1 MLIQRAHRR
10 IRFAM
15 LDSFV
20 EISHSNGPLSI
31 FLVVAEGQPGV
42 NGLGTNGLR
51 LRLRLRI
58 IIIGARG
65 QCRTECNNV
74 SIKT

>member
-1 MLIQRAHRR
+1 MLIQRAHSR

-51 LRLRLRI
+51 LRLRV